1 MTTSI
6 NKFKN
11 IEYIKG
17 KYDFINNKE
26 YKINNS
32 YEWKEG
38 YSDQAIKE
46 DIIYNKGFNA
56 GILNL
61 KKNLHIL
68 RLLDNDYEI
77 NLFNK
82 AYNAG
87 YRNRIL
93 KRKRK

>member
-46 DIIYNKGFNA
+46 DIIYNNGFNA

-61 KKNLHIL
+61 KNNLHIL